1 MGLLSD
7 NAITELVQW
16 AINKF
21 SLSKHSHE
29 TSDVTGLNEAL
40 SGKAAANHN
49 HTKSQITDFPLIP
62 TKTSQLE
69 NDSGFIKEGSGTQ
82 ITVDSALSAT
92 STNPVQNKVVK
103 AALDGKADST
113 HTHNY
118 AGASSAGG
126 SATSAEKLTTTR
138 TIDGIN
144 FNGSADIKRYATCS
158 TAAGTAEKTVSCTGF
173 VLKAGAMIAVRFA
186 NTNTATSPT
195 LNVNNTGAKAIRY
208 RDVIISADVLAAGRT
223 YLFIYNGASYE
234 LVGDLDTV
242 YTHPTTAGNKH
253 IPAGGSSG
261 QILKWS
267 ADGTA
272 VWDSFDGVSV
282 ICGTFTGNGSTQ
294 TVNIGA
300 EPKAVFIEANKTA
313 SSIDS
318 MNTMFAHTNA
328 SFTNTNGAALLTIAT
343 NGFTVG
349 NVANTTGK
357 TYFYVA
363 LV

>member
-173 VLKAGAMIAVRFA
+173 VLKAGAMVAVRFA

-234 LVGDLDTV
+234 LVGDIAPSNVGAT
-242 YTHPTTAGNKH
+242 
-253 IPAGGSSG
+253 
-261 QILKWS
+261 
-267 ADGTA
+267 
-272 VWDSFDGVSV
+272 V
-282 ICGTFTGNGSTQ
+282 ICGTYSGTGSNQ
-294 TVNIGA
+294 TINIGA
-300 EPKAVFIEANKTA
+300 TPKAVFVHPVNSTGEETTMAINGTA
-313 SSIDS
+313 CSSS
-318 MNTMFAHTNA
+318 
-328 SFTNTNGAALLTIAT
+328 SNGTTLEIVT
-343 NGFTVG
+343 NGFTAAYGVKQ
-349 NVANTTGK
+349 TGSVYMY
-357 TYFYVA
+357 TA